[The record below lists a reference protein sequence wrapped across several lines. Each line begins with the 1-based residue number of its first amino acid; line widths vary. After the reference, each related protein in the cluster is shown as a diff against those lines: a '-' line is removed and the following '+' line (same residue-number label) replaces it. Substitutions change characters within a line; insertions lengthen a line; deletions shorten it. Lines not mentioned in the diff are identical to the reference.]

1 MSWHMASTLLL
12 GIAWATLS
20 IVWIGGAAIGAAA
33 PENARTRDREGFDPS
48 WIVGGAAAWVAI
60 DGLPGVDLAALT
72 TSAGWARALGAAL
85 VLLATPFTVWA
96 RVALGRSWASGAVG
110 ASGDRL
116 RTDGPYA
123 VTRHPIYT
131 GVLTLAAGSALIEG
145 LGRWLLIVALVAILV
160 KLKVAAEERLLL
172 RVHDGRYELYRRDVP
187 QLIPGRS
194 ALTALRRR

>member
-1 MSWHMASTLLL
+1 MSWHTASTLLL
-12 GIAWATLS
+12 VIAWATLS

-33 PENARTRDREGFDPS
+33 AEREREREGFDPS
-48 WIVGGAAAWVAI
+48 WIVGGAAAWIAMH
-60 DGLPGVDLAALT
+60 GLPGVDLAGLT
-72 TSAGWARALGAAL
+72 TSAGWTRALGVAL
-85 VLLATPFTVWA
+85 VLLATPFTIWA
-96 RVALGRSWASGAVG
+96 RFALGRAWASGAVG

-131 GVLTLAAGSALIEG
+131 GVLALAAGSALVEG
-145 LGRWLLIVALVAILV
+145 LGRWLVILALVAILV

-172 RVHDGRYELYRRDVP
+172 RVHDGRYELYRRNVP

-194 ALTALRRR
+194 ALRTLQRR